1 MIGAPEGAN
10 NIHLDV
16 LARLSTLLMD
26 ENFRKS
32 LISAKSPGDFISL
45 IDKKEN
51 EKFGAEEND
60 TSNQDS
66 PFPKVLAV
74 TACPTG
80 IAHTFLWRPNL

>member
-45 IDKKEN
+45 IDKKEKTKN
-51 EKFGAEEND
+51 LGLKKMIHL
-60 TSNQDS
+60 TKIH
-66 PFPKVLAV
+66 PFQKCLLLQRVQQE
-74 TACPTG
+74 
-80 IAHTFLWRPNL
+80 